1 MGQIKNIKL
10 HIVTDIK
17 SDHHTNMKLFKDIFT
32 EKDVITDAFKME
44 LVDDLYYKITGTY
57 VKEDNAIDGSLI
69 GANASEEAA
78 EGDDAADE
86 VQIVANI
93 LSSTKLE
100 EIPTIGTKDE
110 YKQKMKAS
118 MKKLLEKVKETNE
131 ARADFLKEQL
141 TPKFVIPTLKGF
153 KKYRFYATEDDEYE
167 LEGGIIHFE
176 GLDDPKAGQP
186 CYMYVLK
193 DSVIS
198 ESC

>member
-78 EGDDAADE
+78 EGDDTADE

-100 EIPTIGTKDE
+100 EIPAIVTKDD
-110 YKQKMKAS
+110 YK
-118 MKKLLEKVKETNE
+118 
-131 ARADFLKEQL
+131 
-141 TPKFVIPTLKGF
+141 
-153 KKYRFYATEDDEYE
+153 KKYFIGREKTRFKGQRDRRRPCD
-167 LEGGIIHFE
+167 LE
-176 GLDDPKAGQP
+176 
-186 CYMYVLK
+186 
-193 DSVIS
+193 
-198 ESC
+198 